1 MFSYEFKKNN
11 SATLTSGI
19 SAAAATGNT
28 SDYAETDPINL
39 TAKWNDG
46 KNFSLYI
53 DVPTTSG
60 DSATSAYLDF
70 YITSSPLSSTTFAF
84 NYNSGTSLIINNTAL
99 AGTSQGA
106 AVAYKKYTPIFIFE
120 GGVTTWLKAS
130 PFIRLGCRSTW
141 HKGSGAS
148 TVDYNAWLTVG

>member
-19 SAAAATGNT
+19 SAAVDTGNT

-84 NYNSGTSLIINNTAL
+84 NYNSGTSLIIKNSNSGA
-99 AGTSQGA
+99 SQGSFT
-106 AVAYKKYTPIFIFE
+106 AYKKYTPIFIFE

-130 PFIRLGCRSTW
+130 PFIRLGCRSMR
-141 HKGSGAS
+141 HVGSGSS